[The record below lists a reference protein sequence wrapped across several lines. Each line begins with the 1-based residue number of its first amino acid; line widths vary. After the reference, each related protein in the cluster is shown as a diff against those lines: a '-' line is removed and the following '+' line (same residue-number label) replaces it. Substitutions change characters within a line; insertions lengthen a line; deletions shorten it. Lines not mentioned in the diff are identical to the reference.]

1 MYLAGTLE
9 TMRACSSD
17 LDAYHNVKLHFGWA
31 RQGRPRTFFPGR
43 SNMSNLAPWA
53 RTDLLEFPKEARM
66 CDLDILLDQ
75 AEADVA
81 PGRHYWL
88 GFGNRPLP
96 GSAETT
102 STSLVELPPGP
113 VATDTDMEATYLA
126 NRARNQARLTPR
138 PAVLRPTRQ
147 ARMTGMEGL
156 ANSQVAT
163 QPWTPL
169 APPVRGRERSPAP
182 KSAKRQRANPT
193 KADWETMDCQDTES
207 E

>member
-53 RTDLLEFPKEARM
+53 RTDLFEFPEEARM

-81 PGRHYWL
+81 LGRHYWL

-102 STSLVELPPGP
+102 STSLVELP
-113 VATDTDMEATYLA
+113 A
-126 NRARNQARLTPR
+126 RALPSAPASLTPR